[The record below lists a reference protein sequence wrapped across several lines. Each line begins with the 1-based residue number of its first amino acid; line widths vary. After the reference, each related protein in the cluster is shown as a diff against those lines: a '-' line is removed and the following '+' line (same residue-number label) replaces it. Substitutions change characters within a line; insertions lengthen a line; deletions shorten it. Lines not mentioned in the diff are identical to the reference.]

1 MKTKSPL
8 LIFAGVTLTVVVFIV
23 VVAQNKFSAQ
33 PTTEIDTLAQFPVA
47 SGGNDV
53 SKLPIGTILPVV
65 DSSGQEKPEPPLV
78 ITKDPTI
85 LKGKGFFYAEN
96 GVLHKQAINDD
107 GTLAIT
113 SKIVATGSLSL
124 VDQSEDLLLFTKDLA
139 VGSHA
144 SENELWIL
152 DKKTGETK
160 KIRDNVVLQGQGYI
174 SPQGNLLAVTTND
187 DQLLVLARD
196 GGGLVAKIGVQ
207 GTSPMFSP
215 DGKKIA
221 YIKLKDEKI
230 TMGDEDMLQGVAI
243 YDQATGKDMLI
254 SKTGG
259 QGKEYK
265 LTGWSP
271 DGKRIFFPSS
281 NDAIWSVAL
290 DGTGKRQETNKGGV
304 TSPFV
309 PTYLSQLLFTD
320 DGTMAFGE
328 ADGVW
333 AFRLGKNGEF
343 LSAKKIVEG
352 VDGYVSML
360 SWLKK
365 GESINFRTYGGVN
378 QETGAEL
385 PKASTTVYYVSDLK

>member
-8 LIFAGVTLTVVVFIV
+8 LIFAGVTLTIVVFLA

-53 SKLPIGTILPVV
+53 PKLPIGTILPVV

-85 LKGKGFFYAEN
+85 LKGKGFFYVEN
-96 GVLHKQAINDD
+96 GVLYKQAINDD
-107 GTLAIT
+107 GTLAT
-113 SKIVATGSLSL
+113 RSKIVATGSLRYIEQDENT
-124 VDQSEDLLLFTKDLA
+124 VLFTKDLF
-139 VGSHA
+139 VR
-144 SENELWIL
+144 SEETINELWML
-152 DKKTGETK
+152 DKVTGVTK
-160 KIRDNVVLQGQGYI
+160 KIMDNAAPGSI
-174 SPQGNLLAVTTND
+174 SPLGDLVTVDTDD

-196 GGGLVAKIGVQ
+196 GGGLVAKVGVQ
-207 GTSPMFSP
+207 GGNSMFSP

-243 YDQATGKDMLI
+243 YDLATGKDTLI
-254 SKTGG
+254 SKTEG

-271 DGKRIFFPSS
+271 DGKRIYFPSS

-290 DGTGKRQETNKGGV
+290 DGTGKRQETNKGGA

-309 PTYLSQLLFTD
+309 PTYLSKLLFTD
-320 DGTMAFGE
+320 DGKTAFGE
-328 ADGVW
+328 GDGIW
-333 AFRLGKNGEF
+333 AFRIGKNGEF
-343 LSAKKIVEG
+343 LDSKRVVER
-352 VDGYVSML
+352 DENLSL
-360 SWLKK
+360 SWLEK
-365 GESINFRTYGGVN
+365 GKSLLVRSYGGVN
-378 QETGAEL
+378 EETGAEL
-385 PKASTTVYYVSDLK
+385 PKASTTVYLVSDLKQ